1 MMFFLC
7 ISFII
12 MFAVYSQDCLLA
24 AGQAASQFLY
34 VVLPSIFPFY
44 VASEILSRTGF
55 IETLGNRA
63 RQIMQPLFNIN
74 GQGAFAMV
82 LGMVS
87 GYPAGARLTASLYEN
102 SQISKIEAERLSSFT
117 NNCGPLFIIGAIGA
131 GMLNSWK
138 IGLFLWICHLLA
150 SITTG
155 IIFSNYKRVETV
167 KKMSEKKSIL
177 PIKRKFTISEKGRI
191 VSESIIVAINIMIPI
206 AGFIIFFS
214 VVSSVLTQCG
224 AIPTISALLGKLFMH
239 QSVPDVSSGMLSG
252 LLEITGGISQLA
264 KSQIISQNIK
274 LPAISFIA
282 GWAGVSV
289 HIQVIGIL
297 SNAKMSCRPYIKGK
311 ILHGCISAIYT
322 LAVGYLFN
330 INSLL

>member
-12 MFAVYSQDCLLA
+12 MFAVYSQGCLLA
-24 AGQAASQFLY
+24 AGLAASQFLY
-34 VVLPSIFPFY
+34 IVLPSIFPFY

-55 IETLGNRA
+55 IETLGHRA
-63 RQIMQPLFNIN
+63 RLIMKPLFNIN

-87 GYPAGARLTASLYEN
+87 GYPAGARLTASLFEN
-102 SQISKIEAERLSSFT
+102 DQISKNEAERLSSFT

-131 GMLNSWK
+131 GMLGSWK

-155 IIFSNYKRVETV
+155 MIFSNYRRVDMVRKLTV
-167 KKMSEKKSIL
+167 EKSIL

-191 VSESIIVAINIMIPI
+191 VSESIIAAIYIMIPI
-206 AGFIIFFS
+206 GGFIIFFS
-214 VVSSVLTQCG
+214 VVSSVLIQCG
-224 AIPTISALLGKLFMH
+224 AIPTISAFLGNLLGYP
-239 QSVPDVSSGMLSG
+239 SVPDISSGMLSG

-264 KSQIISQNIK
+264 KSPIIPQYLK

-282 GWAGVSV
+282 GWAGISV

-311 ILHGCISAIYT
+311 ILHGFIAAIYT
-322 LAVGYLFN
+322 LAIGYFFN
-330 INSLL
+330 FI